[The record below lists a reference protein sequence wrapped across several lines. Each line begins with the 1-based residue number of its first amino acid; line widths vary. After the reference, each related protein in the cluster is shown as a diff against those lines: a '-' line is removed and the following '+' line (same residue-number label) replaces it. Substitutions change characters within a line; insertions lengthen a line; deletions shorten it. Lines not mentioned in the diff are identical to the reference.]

1 MRYAKMYNEKE
12 KEIILSKINLLEK
25 QKITI
30 EKMDKIKINMKEKE
44 IYFLY
49 NNKWRLLVTSLDA
62 TKEKT
67 PSYLLQKNSAYS
79 KVYAVFYFFYNYFKK
94 NNKDKIDYTEEILT
108 LEKPKIDYERMY
120 NYLITTNHDWRYKRQ
135 DER

>member
-12 KEIILSKINLLEK
+12 KEIILSKINLLQK

-49 NNKWRLLVTSLDA
+49 HNKWRLLVTSLDE

-94 NNKDKIDYTEEILT
+94 NNKDKIEYADEILT
-108 LEKPKIDYERMY
+108 LEKPKIDYEKMY
-120 NYLITTNHDWRYKRQ
+120 NYLMTVNHDWRYIRQ

>member
-49 NNKWRLLVTSLDA
+49 NNKWRLLVTSLDI

-120 NYLITTNHDWRYKRQ
+120 NYLMTTNHDWRYIRQ

>member
-30 EKMDKIKINMKEKE
+30 EEMDKIKINMKEKE

-49 NNKWRLLVTSLDA
+49 ANKWRLLVTSLDA

-94 NNKDKIDYTEEILT
+94 NNKDKIEYTQEILT
-108 LEKPKIDYERMY
+108 LEKPKIDYEKMY
-120 NYLITTNHDWRYKRQ
+120 NYLLTAYHDWRYIRQ

>member
-30 EKMDKIKINMKEKE
+30 EKMDKIKINIKEKE

-49 NNKWRLLVTSLDA
+49 ANKWRLLVTLLDA

-94 NNKDKIDYTEEILT
+94 NNKDKIEYTNEILT
-108 LEKPKIDYERMY
+108 LEKPKIDYEKMY
-120 NYLITTNHDWRYKRQ
+120 NYLITANHDWRYIRQ